1 MRPRIRELSS
11 MCLPFALR
19 ALNPIKFGT
28 SSTGQL
34 VEPAGGKYLDNIEPA
49 RGKAYSQVADSDAR
63 DVDLAV
69 AAAEKGFADWSRR
82 SGTEQSRILL
92 RIAAESD
99 KQALGRTVCTSFN

>member
-19 ALNPIKFGT
+19 AQNPIKFGT

-49 RGKAYSQVADSDAR
+49 TGKAYSQVADSDAR

-69 AAAEKGFADWSRR
+69 TAAEKEVRGLVPPERDGAVTHSPAHRR
-82 SGTEQSRILL
+82 PIRQTGAWHKRLPKL
-92 RIAAESD
+92 
-99 KQALGRTVCTSFN
+99 

>member
-1 MRPRIRELSS
+1 MTPSRQQQSS
-11 MCLPFALR
+11 LGSA
-19 ALNPIKFGT
+19 
-28 SSTGQL
+28 Q
-34 VEPAGGKYLDNIEPA
+34 PA
-49 RGKAYSQVADSDAR
+49 RPSADSDAR